1 MNHSIPVFLGGWGTI
16 SGGGIN
22 GSSEKARVPE
32 VPWIASKGTDLGSD
46 AWDPPWKPHASLL
59 GMINLSVIPSHQ
71 MEELEHAAN
80 PRDEHCL
87 NRVWKYVVIFTLPIH
102 VDFYRPFWFQVWF
115 SKKILISSLLEGLLT
130 KTKTRVIR
138 WIKPHNAAHQY
149 SLCDLQLWLREDQR
163 FGQWTEEV
171 KIK

>member
-1 MNHSIPVFLGGWGTI
+1 MNLKLYLNSFFVGCHL
-16 SGGGIN
+16 N
-22 GSSEKARVPE
+22 
-32 VPWIASKGTDLGSD
+32 PWRQDHWYLIAQPDDL
-46 AWDPPWKPHASLL
+46 SLF
-59 GMINLSVIPSHQ
+59 Q

-102 VDFYRPFWFQVWF
+102 VDFYRPFWFEVWF

-130 KTKTRVIR
+130 KTKTRVFR

-163 FGQWTEEV
+163 LGQWTEEV
-171 KIK
+171 KIN